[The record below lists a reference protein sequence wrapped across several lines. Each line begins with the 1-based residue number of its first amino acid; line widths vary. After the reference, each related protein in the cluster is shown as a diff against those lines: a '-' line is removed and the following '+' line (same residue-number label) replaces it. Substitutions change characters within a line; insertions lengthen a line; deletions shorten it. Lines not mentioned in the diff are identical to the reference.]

1 MMGLRLF
8 TYLIESLP
16 RSGVDSVVTRVA
28 LPSFHN
34 GIDIAGIKFDAM
46 ADPAGPLSGDQG

>member
-1 MMGLRLF
+1 MGLRLF